1 MNDTVSLRIQLIY
14 TIRILYNS
22 IGEAKSNQSRPSD
35 NFFFHLYTDTHKTE
49 LTQALL
55 ATSTCFP
62 IRYQIYEL

>member
-35 NFFFHLYTDTHKTE
+35 NFFSICIQIRTKLTWHKP
-49 LTQALL
+49 
-55 ATSTCFP
+55 F
-62 IRYQIYEL
+62 